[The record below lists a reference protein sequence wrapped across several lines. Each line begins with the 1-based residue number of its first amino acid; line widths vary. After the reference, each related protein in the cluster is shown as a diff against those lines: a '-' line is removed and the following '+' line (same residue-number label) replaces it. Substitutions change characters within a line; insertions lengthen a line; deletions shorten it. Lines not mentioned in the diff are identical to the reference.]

1 MCVCKHTC
9 DLNNLSK
16 RSSGG
21 SDCSLKSEW
30 TLIWGAGDWETLC
43 SFWFTRVGKSSSV
56 ALLLLLPTSWHVLFL
71 LRDAKGATLRATL
84 TKIIGKM
91 LNKRLQ
97 IYFVLCHTNIN
108 NHYVYLCA
116 IQNVTDLCCWWTP
129 LITEKLA
136 EALAN
141 KCYVCVA
148 SGEQIVG
155 WLVNPFRCVYIY
167 IWVCV

>member
-1 MCVCKHTC
+1 MSKYVCVWVNTPGIWIISQRDLHVVVTAHWSPNDRSYGELETEKH
-9 DLNNLSK
+9 SA
-16 RSSGG
+16 RFH
-21 SDCSLKSEW
+21 SEE
-30 TLIWGAGDWETLC
+30 WE
-43 SFWFTRVGKSSSV
+43 RVQ
-56 ALLLLLPTSWHVLFL
+56 ALLDLLLLLPNSWHVFFL
-71 LRDAKGATLRATL
+71 LPDAKWATLPPTL

-97 IYFVLCHTNIN
+97 IYFVLCHTNKN

-116 IQNVTDLCCWWTP
+116 IQNVIDLCCWWTP

-148 SGEQIVG
+148 S
-155 WLVNPFRCVYIY
+155 R
-167 IWVCV
+167 

>member
-1 MCVCKHTC
+1 MCVCIHTWY
-9 DLNNLSK
+9 LNNLSK
-16 RSSGG
+16 RSSRG

-30 TLIWGAGDWETLC
+30 WLIWGAGHISPTLAGDRAGTLC
-43 SFWFTRVGKSSSV
+43 SFWFRKVGKSSSV

-97 IYFVLCHTNIN
+97 IYFVLCHTYIN

-136 EALAN
+136 EALGN
-141 KCYVCVA
+141 MCYVCVA
-148 SGEQIVG
+148 S
-155 WLVNPFRCVYIY
+155 R
-167 IWVCV
+167 